1 MVVCSAA
8 LQFRLAGPEGG
19 RILSSA
25 FKRGVREHPLRLFFP
40 LAFLLSWYPT
50 LLSFVGVHAS
60 GINPL
65 GVLAAALNVPA
76 FLLSVFA
83 GGVVAAWLFNS
94 AKESVLLCMLFHAS
108 VNAVTSGY
116 VFPLF
121 GDADR
126 SRLWWIYALVW
137 VAGAAVIAWR
147 SGPALSS
154 GARS

>member
-8 LQFRLAGPEGG
+8 LRFRACGA
-19 RILSSA
+19 R
-25 FKRGVREHPLRLFFP
+25 REAHP
-40 LAFLLSWYPT
+40 
-50 LLSFVGVHAS
+50 
-60 GINPL
+60 
-65 GVLAAALNVPA
+65 
-76 FLLSVFA
+76 
-83 GGVVAAWLFNS
+83 
-94 AKESVLLCMLFHAS
+94 SVLLCMLFHAS